1 MNVLCILAQS
11 GLDAGAL
18 AVCCEGVF
26 QKRSEARGRDILL
39 FPVLLVLCVVPRVNF
54 VANEGVRAAL
64 SAYGYEIVPV
74 NSIAGWLF
82 LVFSVLLLHS
92 IYFKWE
98 NNGDVL
104 SGTMAVFSLY
114 LLVRCVCV
122 AVLAAFGAWGGW
134 LLFGG
139 HVLTLLLVSLLFC
152 TPFYGGL
159 QQLVLTGGIAVWI
172 VSSDIAVL
180 LMVALTVVSFQA
192 ERFLSHSG
200 LLTVLVL
207 AVLLFNSILLFFH
220 RRRLQEQKRIHMIEQ
235 YVPIVEELIS
245 QVRARQHEF
254 QNRMLAIEAA
264 VASAGTLEEAQREVA
279 ALTGGIVINSNDRE
293 LLSCDSK
300 VIAGMLF
307 GKIKQAEAAGI
318 HMELQLQGLF
328 KKSAVPETEWIE
340 AIGILLDNAIE
351 ASPKGS
357 TVYIAVGKKGTY
369 LELLVSNPAPAMSNT
384 EFMGLF
390 RKGFTTKSSSEGRG
404 YGLYNILR
412 ITERYHRKIVTR
424 NEAVSEENH
433 VVFGVLLP

>member
-1 MNVLCILAQS
+1 MASQETLYLKLERNVEVEKEDVQLSDLGKLVCANKDILAHAKAMKIYKFRDTKPQRQVVS
-11 GLDAGAL
+11 VMKIIESL
-18 AVCCEGVF
+18 
-26 QKRSEARGRDILL
+26 QKLYPELTVENLGETDIIME
-39 FPVLLVLCVVPRVNF
+39 RVR
-54 VANEGVRAAL
+54 VKREKGPAQWLKIASVSYTHL

-139 HVLTLLLVSLLFC
+139 RVLTLLLVSLLFC
-152 TPFYGGL
+152 TPFYGAL

-207 AVLLFNSILLFFH
+207 ACLLYTS
-220 RRRLQEQKRIHMIEQ
+220 RC
-235 YVPIVEELIS
+235 V
-245 QVRARQHEF
+245 
-254 QNRMLAIEAA
+254 
-264 VASAGTLEEAQREVA
+264 
-279 ALTGGIVINSNDRE
+279 
-293 LLSCDSK
+293 
-300 VIAGMLF
+300 
-307 GKIKQAEAAGI
+307 
-318 HMELQLQGLF
+318 
-328 KKSAVPETEWIE
+328 
-340 AIGILLDNAIE
+340 
-351 ASPKGS
+351 
-357 TVYIAVGKKGTY
+357 
-369 LELLVSNPAPAMSNT
+369 
-384 EFMGLF
+384 
-390 RKGFTTKSSSEGRG
+390 
-404 YGLYNILR
+404 
-412 ITERYHRKIVTR
+412 
-424 NEAVSEENH
+424 
-433 VVFGVLLP
+433 

>member
-1 MNVLCILAQS
+1 MRAHWQF
-11 GLDAGAL
+11 
-18 AVCCEGVF
+18 AVKAF
-26 QKRSEARGRDILL
+26 FRKGRRQGGKDILL
-39 FPVLLVLCVVPRVNF
+39 FPVLLVLCVVLRVNF

-139 HVLTLLLVSLLFC
+139 RVLTLLLVSLLFC
-152 TPFYGGL
+152 TPFYGAL

-307 GKIKQAEAAGI
+307 GKIKQAVAAGI
-318 HMELQLQGLF
+318 HMELQLHGLL
-328 KKSAVPETEWIE
+328 KSPRYRKQSGLKQSGFCWIMQSRPPRKE
-340 AIGILLDNAIE
+340 ARFILP
-351 ASPKGS
+351 S
-357 TVYIAVGKKGTY
+357 GKKGRIWSCLFPIRPRPCRIRSSWGCSGKGLQQKAAVRGAATACITY
-369 LELLVSNPAPAMSNT
+369 CVFLNGIMERLLRAMKP
-384 EFMGLF
+384 F
-390 RKGFTTKSSSEGRG
+390 RKKIM
-404 YGLYNILR
+404 LYLASFFHN
-412 ITERYHRKIVTR
+412 
-424 NEAVSEENH
+424 
-433 VVFGVLLP
+433 